1 MPPPPDISRRQ
12 FLKLAGLSL
21 AAATLPEGLQRL
33 IALGIGKGLTTPGV
47 TDELVHKTHQLS
59 EQVANSE
66 NPYYRP
72 ITEIIAEA
80 TGNFTAK
87 TGNKVTYTRSPSY
100 RDKYYYA
107 GAIQE
112 IANASLLPTL
122 PSDAIHQLTRKFPSE
137 AFFAYVSS
145 DTPFGQF
152 ANLITSGS
160 GFEARFKANHPQHY
174 GEDGRIK
181 DYDNYF
187 PSVDKSIKTEIQ
199 DAKEYV
205 ENFRKDNANP
215 VSAAEILEYFLKRN
229 NGNLAQSVFDTTL
242 FLKFMAR
249 NNPKTGGGTS
259 EFNET
264 WIKENIKDEYQGPSY
279 VTSPKGESLINL
291 VGKPYHSWNL
301 VSLLQF
307 FPVELIQA
315 GGIYR
320 QAITFKDQGLGK
332 TRSDL
337 QTLSNLREIEKLMV
351 TYSPNE

>member
-12 FLKLAGLSL
+12 FLKLAGVALG
-21 AAATLPEGLQRL
+21 ATLPEGLERL
-33 IALGIGKGLTTPGV
+33 IVWGAGKGLTSPGV
-47 TDELVHKTHQLS
+47 SDELVLKTLQLS
-59 EQVANSE
+59 EKASNSE
-66 NPYYRP
+66 NPNFRP
-72 ITEIIAEA
+72 ITEIINEA
-80 TGNFTAK
+80 VDNYLTK
-87 TGNKVTYTRSPSY
+87 KRNKVSYARGPSY

-107 GAIQE
+107 DATQQ
-112 IANASLLPTL
+112 IANSSLLPTL
-122 PSDAIHQLTRKFPSE
+122 PSDFIHQLTHQFPSE

-160 GFEARFKANHPQHY
+160 GFEARFKASHSQLF

-187 PSVDKSIKTEIQ
+187 PSVDKTIKAEIQ
-199 DAKEYV
+199 DTREYV
-205 ENFRKDNANP
+205 ENMRKDSNKP
-215 VSAAEILEYFLKRN
+215 VSASMVLEYFLEKN
-229 NGNLAQSVFDTTL
+229 NGNLAQSVFDTAL

-249 NNPKTGGGTS
+249 NNPETGSGTS

-264 WIKENIKDEYQGPSY
+264 WIKENIQDEYQGPSY
-279 VTSPKGESLINL
+279 SNPSEGESLINL

-315 GGIYR
+315 GGVYR

-337 QTLSNLREIEKLMV
+337 QTLSNLRKIEELLM
-351 TYSPNE
+351 TFSQ